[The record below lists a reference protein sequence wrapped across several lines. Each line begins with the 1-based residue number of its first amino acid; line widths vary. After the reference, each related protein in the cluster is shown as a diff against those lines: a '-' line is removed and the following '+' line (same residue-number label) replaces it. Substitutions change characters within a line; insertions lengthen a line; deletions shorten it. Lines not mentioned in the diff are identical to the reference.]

1 MRKKEGYKSVQVQ
14 IPEKVYKKAMEKF
27 EPKAEKY
34 SDVRKN
40 LPQRLIKYAL
50 AHMVKDETNNLEEK
64 QLYQQLQDKFV
75 CGEVA

>member
-14 IPEKVYKKAMEKF
+14 IPERVFNEAMEKF
-27 EPKAEKY
+27 QPKAEKY

-50 AHMVKDETNNLEEK
+50 AYMVKDETSNLEEK